1 MKNEEKNTIG
11 SRINKLIFSLDKN
24 QSSFADA
31 IGFSQPSVHST
42 IKDKTIPK
50 RDFID
55 AIIKAFPNVNRDWVE
70 YGKGEMLIDPTLTN
84 EEQAKAEPSN
94 DGGYLLDILKRIEDS
109 FKSNIEEKDRV
120 IADQRFI
127 IDTLK
132 NQVAALSSV
141 NGGFID
147 PNTGEPK
154 MNILDGDFEFEALI
168 RA

>member
-1 MKNEEKNTIG
+1 MEAKDIG
-11 SRINKLIFSLDKN
+11 QRINELIFRLNKN
-24 QSSFADA
+24 QSSFAKS
-31 IGFSQPSVHST
+31 IGVTQTAVYSTVHG
-42 IKDKTIPK
+42 KTKPRYEFMESILL
-50 RDFID
+50 
-55 AIIKAFPNVNRDWVE
+55 AYPNISKEWLME
-70 YGKGEMLIDPTLTN
+70 GKGEMFLDAAPS
-84 EEQAKAEPSN
+84 EPAKAEPSN
-94 DGGYLLDILKRIEDS
+94 DAGYLLDILKRIEDS

-141 NGGFID
+141 NAGFID

-154 MNILDGDFEFEALI
+154 MNILDGDFEAEI

>member
-1 MKNEEKNTIG
+1 METIKKTLGGRVRELMKFKDIKTQAEFAKSIGVTQPTIG
-11 SRINKLIFSLDKN
+11 NLLNDSTKP
-24 QSSFADA
+24 SFDL
-31 IGFSQPSVHST
+31 
-42 IKDKTIPK
+42 
-50 RDFID
+50 ID
-55 AIIKAFPNVNRDWVE
+55 AILRNHPDINRDWLLD
-70 YGKGEMLIDPTLTN
+70 GKGEMLISSKSH
-84 EEQAKAEPSN
+84 ESSN
-94 DGGYLLDILKRIEDS
+94 LELNHDAAYLLDILKKIEES
-109 FKSNIEEKDRV
+109 FKSNIQEKDRV

-154 MNILDGDFEFEALI
+154 MNILLGDYEVEEEI

>member
-1 MKNEEKNTIG
+1 MEAKDIG
-11 SRINKLIFSLDKN
+11 QRINELIFRLNKN
-24 QSSFADA
+24 QSSFAKS
-31 IGFSQPSVHST
+31 IGVTQTAVYSTVHG
-42 IKDKTIPK
+42 KTKP
-50 RDFID
+50 RYEFIESILL
-55 AIIKAFPNVNRDWVE
+55 AYPNINKEWLME
-70 YGKGEMLIDPTLTN
+70 GKGEMFVDTASKVEP
-84 EEQAKAEPSN
+84 AKTESGN

-141 NGGFID
+141 NAGFID

-154 MNILDGDFEFEALI
+154 MNFLKGDYDFEAEI

>member
-1 MKNEEKNTIG
+1 MELKDKQEIG
-11 SRINKLIFSLDKN
+11 SRISELIFRLEKN
-24 QSSFADA
+24 QSTFAEA
-31 IGFSQPSVHST
+31 IGTSQTNVRNVIKSIVSPKYEFLELILKAYPT
-42 IKDKTIPK
+42 INKD
-50 RDFID
+50 
-55 AIIKAFPNVNRDWVE
+55 WLME
-70 YGKGEMLIDPTLTN
+70 GKGEMFLTD
-84 EEQAKAEPSN
+84 EVQTKTEPPAPN
-94 DGGYLLDILKRIEDS
+94 GYLMDMLARIESS

-141 NGGFID
+141 NAGFID

-154 MNILDGDFEFEALI
+154 MAIVENYIEDLI

>member
-1 MKNEEKNTIG
+1 METNKKTIG
-11 SRINKLIFSLDKN
+11 SRVKELMKHEGKN
-24 QSSFADA
+24 QTEFATS
-31 IGFSQPSVHST
+31 IGVTQPTVGNLINDST
-42 IKDKTIPK
+42 NPNFKS
-50 RDFID
+50 ID
-55 AIIKAFPNVNRDWVE
+55 AILRNYPNVSRDWLLE
-70 YGKGEMLIDPTLTN
+70 GKGEMFLDLAPKV
-84 EEQAKAEPSN
+84 EPAKPEPAN